1 MPPDED
7 NEPVNIENADNLE
20 PLKTALHI
28 AGEQTDATSVE
39 YASDYALP
47 AEFMQYLI
55 DHKNITLIYTV
66 TYEGADHTVTIPAG
80 TAKAEDGIEYY
91 GPAWLI
97 ATYGE
102 NGASN
107 PSGTYIVQP
116 GDTLTKIA
124 AVINTTTNDLVIKN
138 NIQNQDLIYAGQIIR
153 Y

>member
-1 MPPDED
+1 MGKIIGCGPGT
-7 NEPVNIENADNLE
+7 VSIGVTKVKSYIIKLSRY
-20 PLKTALHI
+20 I
-28 AGEQTDATSVE
+28 
-39 YASDYALP
+39 
-47 AEFMQYLI
+47 
-55 DHKNITLIYTV
+55 IYTV

-80 TAKAEDGIEYY
+80 TAKAEDGVEYY